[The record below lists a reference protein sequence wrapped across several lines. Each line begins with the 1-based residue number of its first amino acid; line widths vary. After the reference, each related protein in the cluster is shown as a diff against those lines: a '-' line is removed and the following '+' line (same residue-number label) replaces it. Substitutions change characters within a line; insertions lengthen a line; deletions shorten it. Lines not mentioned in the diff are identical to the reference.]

1 MHLPYNTI
9 QYKICKAPCC
19 RGFRGFMKQA
29 SVACI
34 NLMHFLP
41 VFTVWCHPNG
51 ALNIGDKSLQ
61 AFTWRE
67 KYKTLVLLTWRTRS
81 TRLLYFFRHV
91 KACKTE
97 GKIFICTLHG
107 DNISQNSICSNY
119 KALLTSGPLH
129 VSQLGRTG
137 KSAKK
142 SQATLKYYI
151 SHNFWSKKKVKLWLK
166 SVFNR

>member
-1 MHLPYNTI
+1 MHLPWNKPQWHALTLCIFFPSSRYDAI
-9 QYKICKAPCC
+9 QMVHSILEIKVYKL
-19 RGFRGFMKQA
+19 
-29 SVACI
+29 S
-34 NLMHFLP
+34 H
-41 VFTVWCHPNG
+41 
-51 ALNIGDKSLQ
+51 D
-61 AFTWRE
+61 E
-67 KYKTLVLLTWRTRS
+67 RS

-97 GKIFICTLHG
+97 GKIFICILHG

-151 SHNFWSKKKVKLWLK
+151 SHNFWSKKKVKIWLK